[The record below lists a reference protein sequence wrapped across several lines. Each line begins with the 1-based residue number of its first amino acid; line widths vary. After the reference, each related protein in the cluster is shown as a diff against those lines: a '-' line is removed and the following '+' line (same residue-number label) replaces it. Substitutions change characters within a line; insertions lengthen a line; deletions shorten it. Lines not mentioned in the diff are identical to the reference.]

1 MLQPQSSIPSG
12 IRVGWFWPHRMKPTC
27 RERWTICCPARSLR
41 NSLLPGKKPEARS
54 QKPEAR
60 SQKPEARSQKPEA
73 RSQKPEARS
82 HNRRI
87 PILASGFLGFW
98 LPLPSHFH
106 VGKPRLQQPGQPR
119 DGQTQHEIDCGCE
132 QADAD
137 VVVVGGGELAIHF
150 RQLDHRNYGHE

>member
-1 MLQPQSSIPSG
+1 M
-12 IRVGWFWPHRMKPTC
+12 
-27 RERWTICCPARSLR
+27 
-41 NSLLPGKKPEARS
+41 PGKKPEARS

-73 RSQKPEARS
+73 RSQKPEAS
-82 HNRRI
+82 
-87 PILASGFLGFW
+87 LE
-98 LPLPSHFH
+98 
-106 VGKPRLQQPGQPR
+106 KPRQPR